1 VTGKE
6 LEPTQGALAL
16 DPGQTHW
23 TPEQDAA
30 LAQIGIVDAS
40 DPDKQVFLH
49 VCQRKGLDPFARQI
63 HMIGRMERQQA
74 PDGEWVRVKKWTIQ
88 TGIDGFRLIADRA
101 DRRDHT
107 RRTYGDMLWYDREGN
122 PRPVWTA
129 RTPPAAAVCIIVRD
143 GQQYPGVAS
152 YDEYV
157 QTKANGD
164 PNSMWARM
172 PSNQLMKCA
181 EALALRRAYPEDL
194 SGIYTDDEM
203 GQADNPTPPTVV
215 QVPNGDDDLEAIRRQ
230 ANGGDTPEDAAE
242 GEPMIDPDQHK
253 EIGERLLAM
262 GADRKGALA
271 YVNDCLPDD
280 RSVKSRNDL
289 THAEAEL
296 VLVSLRKDA
305 EPLPDT
311 NPPSDQP
318 LPDPSDGNDPWA
330 DGSAQAPPK

>member
-1 VTGKE
+1 MTSKE
-6 LEPTQGALAL
+6 LEPVQGALAL

-40 DPDKQVFLH
+40 DADKQVFLH

-63 HMIGRMERQQA
+63 HMIGRAERAQV
-74 PDGEWVRVKKWTIQ
+74 DGQWQTVGTKWTIQ

-129 RTPPAAAVCIIVRD
+129 RTPPAAAVCVIVRD

-157 QTKANGD
+157 QTKHNGD

-203 GQADNPTPPTVV
+203 GQADNPAAPTAV

-230 ANGGDTPEDAAE
+230 ANGGDTPPEEAD

-253 EIGERLLAM
+253 EIGDRLLELI
-262 GADRKGALA
+262 GNDRKGALA

-280 RSVKSRNDL
+280 RTVKSRNDL

-296 VLVSLRKDA
+296 VLESLRKDA
-305 EPLPDT
+305 EPVQKGEDA
-311 NPPSDQP
+311 P

>member
-1 VTGKE
+1 MTGKE
-6 LEPTQGALAL
+6 LEPVQGALAL
-16 DPGQTHW
+16 DPGQTEW
-23 TPEQDAA
+23 TPEQRAA
-30 LAQIGIVDAS
+30 LEQIGVANAS
-40 DPDKQVFLH
+40 DADLAVFLH
-49 VCQRKGLDPFARQI
+49 VSQRKGLDPFARQI
-63 HMIGRMERQQA
+63 HFIGRMESQQDA
-74 PDGEWVRVKKWTIQ
+74 EGQWVKVRKWTIQ

-101 DRRDHT
+101 DRRDGT
-107 RRTYGDMLWYDREGN
+107 RRTYGDMLWYDKEGN

-129 RTPPAAAVCIIVRD
+129 PYPPAAAVCVVIRD
-143 GQQYPGVAS
+143 AQQYPGVAS
-152 YDEYV
+152 YKEYV
-157 QTKANGD
+157 QTKKSGD
-164 PNSMWARM
+164 PNAMWERM

-203 GQADNPTPPTVV
+203 GQADNPAPSVV

-230 ANGGDTPEDAAE
+230 ANGGEVPEEAD
-242 GEPMIDPDQHK
+242 GEPMIDPDQHR
-253 EIGERLLAM
+253 EIGDRLLAM

-280 RSVKSRNDL
+280 RTVKSRNDL

-296 VLVSLRKDA
+296 VLESLRKDA
-305 EPLPDT
+305 EPVQKGEDA
-311 NPPSDQP
+311 P